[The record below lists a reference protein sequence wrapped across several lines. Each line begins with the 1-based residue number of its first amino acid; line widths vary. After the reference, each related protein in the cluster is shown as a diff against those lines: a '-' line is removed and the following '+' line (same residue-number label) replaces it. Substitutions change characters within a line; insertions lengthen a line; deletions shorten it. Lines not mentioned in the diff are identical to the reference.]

1 MFGKLKASLGIGA
14 AKVDTVLHNMSLSQ
28 GETLEGTV
36 HIQGGDVE
44 QQIDAIKLKL
54 CTQVKEESDSGTSY
68 PSFVLG
74 HLQAVEPFVIG

>member
-36 HIQGGDVE
+36 HIQVTTFFK
-44 QQIDAIKLKL
+44 ANHMK
-54 CTQVKEESDSGTSY
+54 S
-68 PSFVLG
+68 
-74 HLQAVEPFVIG
+74 